1 VCEKVSVHA
10 EQLAGLPQTL
20 LAGSEES
27 LLDPKRCE
35 QSGDPGEW
43 DVREIGDLASKDL
56 CR

>member
-1 VCEKVSVHA
+1 MTPTVERGG
-10 EQLAGLPQTL
+10 LATTRALV
-20 LAGSEES
+20 

-56 CR
+56 YR